1 MNLLRFV
8 GIALVGLVV
17 TAPVHAQA
25 VLPPPTAGGV
35 GVAVPPPIE
44 TAPPGYVAPGYE
56 ALAAPASPIAATTP
70 TTPAPGAGELD
81 SLLPPMVEGLPAGS
95 PLEDPLPVDTMSAT
109 ITPTPHWYHPNYWWG
124 EDPWTAGIEL
134 GINGSEGNNNTFS
147 MRAGGHAKRE
157 TDRWKID
164 SSLVYNKNISNGVE
178 TQNNGK
184 IDVRADRTLA
194 ESRWTLF
201 MLDNLIYDEFQA
213 WDTQLS
219 LNGGV
224 GYKLLDTETIDL
236 LSRFGA
242 GATREFGGVDNDWQ
256 PTALLGLD
264 YEHQISKMQRA
275 TAKVDYYPEWEDFR
289 QYRVVTDLGW
299 QIDLD
304 RPKNMSV
311 KLSVI
316 DRYDST
322 PDGAVPN
329 NLDYAVLLI
338 WGL

>member
-1 MNLLRFV
+1 MILLRFV
-8 GIALVGLVV
+8 GVALLGLVV
-17 TAPVHAQA
+17 AASVHAQA
-25 VLPPPTAGGV
+25 VLAPPSSS
-35 GVAVPPPIE
+35 VAVPPPIE
-44 TAPPGYVAPGYE
+44 TASPGYVAPGYE
-56 ALAAPASPIAATTP
+56 SLGVPAATAPPIAP
-70 TTPAPGAGELD
+70 TGPAPGVGELD
-81 SLLPPMVEGLPAGS
+81 ALLPPMAESLPAGS
-95 PLEDPLPVDTMSAT
+95 PLNDPLPADALSAP

-124 EDPWTAGIEL
+124 EDPWTAGVEL

-157 TDRWKID
+157 TDLWKID

-201 MLDNLIYDEFQA
+201 SLDNLIYDEFQA

-236 LSRFGA
+236 LTRLGA
-242 GATREFGGVDNDWQ
+242 GATREFGGPDNDWQ

-264 YEHQISKMQRA
+264 YEHQISKMQRL
-275 TAKVDYYPEWEDFR
+275 TAKVDYYPEWEDYR

-304 RPKNMSV
+304 RPKNMSL